1 MIASMSRASS
11 RQGGRAA
18 RRGRRRRAS
27 EESERDERA
36 VLVVE
41 NSAAVAQMVS
51 LYIAE
56 RCGRASVVARSLAQA
71 REALASRSHTEW
83 LAAVVNLELADAA
96 DGEDIVALMES
107 RQLPTVVLTGTFS
120 EDKRQRILRHDIV
133 DYCLKGK
140 AGIEALVK
148 VIDRLQRN
156 PNIEVLLV
164 DDVAESRSQQLRLL
178 HAQRFAVREAINA
191 DQALALYREHP
202 SIAMVLVQLRNPS
215 QAVRLVSDLRELASA
230 DDLAIVGLA
239 TPGGEAL
246 AVQFLKAGAS
256 DYLVHPCERE
266 EYACRIYGALDRV
279 EGIRKIKQL
288 AFVDSLTGCAN
299 RLAFF
304 RDVPERLADALG
316 SKVKPAVALLAIDQL
331 RRINELHG
339 HSAGDAVLQRVAR
352 VLSTSLGPNA
362 YVARFAG
369 EQFCAFVH
377 DQSSDSLT
385 GLLERA
391 RSGIE
396 RANFSYENKRLNV
409 SLSVGA
415 ALCEADDSL
424 DAYVN
429 RADEALG
436 EAEDAG
442 GNRVVIKP

>member
-1 MIASMSRASS
+1 M
-11 RQGGRAA
+11 
-18 RRGRRRRAS
+18 
-27 EESERDERA
+27 
-36 VLVVE
+36 LVVE

-51 LYIAE
+51 LYISE
-56 RCGRASVVARSLAQA
+56 RCGRTAVVARTLAQA
-71 REALASRSHTEW
+71 RDALAARPQSAW
-83 LAAVVNLELADAA
+83 LAAVVNLELSDA

-107 RQLPTVVLTGTFS
+107 HDLPTIVLTGTFS
-120 EDKRQRILRHDIV
+120 EAKRQRILRHDIV

-148 VIDRLQRN
+148 VIERLQRN

-164 DDVAESRSQQLRLL
+164 DDVAESRSQQLLLL
-178 HAQRFAVREAINA
+178 HSQRFAVREAINA

-215 QAVRLVSDLRELASA
+215 QGVRLVSELRELANA

-239 TPGGEAL
+239 APDGEGL
-246 AVQFLKAGAS
+246 TVQFLKAGAS
-256 DYLVHPCERE
+256 DYLVHPIERE
-266 EYACRIYGALDRV
+266 EYACRVYGALDRV
-279 EGIRKIKQL
+279 EGMRRIKQL

-304 RDVPERLADALG
+304 RNVPERLADALRT
-316 SKVKPAVALLAIDQL
+316 KVKPAVVLVAIDQL
-331 RRINELHG
+331 RRINEFHG

-352 VLSTSLGPNA
+352 VLTTALGPHA
-362 YVARFAG
+362 YLARFAG

-377 DQSSDSLT
+377 DESSESLT
-385 GLLERA
+385 RLFERA
-391 RSGIE
+391 RAGID
-396 RANFSYENKRLNV
+396 RANISYENKPLNV
-409 SLSVGA
+409 SVSVGA

-442 GNRVVIKP
+442 GNRVVIKL